1 MILFH
6 IIHFSIL
13 KLDQL
18 SRLKKVAIKGIIT
31 MDEASSRYLIDILA
45 LLLATVTVVP
55 IFHAIRLGAI
65 LGYLTAGAILGP
77 WGLGI
82 ITEIEEIRHLAEF
95 GVIFLLFVL
104 GIELKPEKLWQ
115 MRNLVFG
122 LGLSQLLVTATL
134 LYGISIF
141 LGIKQYDAIII
152 GFGLALSS
160 TAFCLNLLAERG
172 GIATTMGQR
181 AFSILLLQDI
191 AVVPLLALV
200 SMLAGGDISASESGL
215 NLLYAIAAIVILLLV
230 GRYLLNPVLDKV
242 VASQDPEVFIAVAVL
257 LVLGVAW
264 IMELVGLSMALGA
277 FLAGLM
283 LAESHYRHQIE
294 ADILPFRGI
303 LLGLFFMTIGMGIE
317 FGLLWNNLA
326 QIIGLTVLLML
337 VKGSVIYVLIR
348 RNGIRHDIAI
358 QTGVLLSQ
366 SGEFGFVMFGF
377 ASAAGILDPQIS
389 PLLTLI
395 IALSMILTP
404 FVVRASNAL
413 LLKFYTPAITDDHP
427 EEFIKNVQGHVVL
440 AGFGRVGARIGAILN
455 AAGVS
460 YIAIDMDQK
469 RIKNARAQGFP
480 VFFGDACN
488 VKVLRAAGAEQAKMI
503 VIALD
508 KPKNIDRMIPLIRQH
523 YPDTPIHTRAA
534 DRQHC
539 ADLISQGVSTTI
551 SETLEVGLRLTE
563 EVLLSSGV
571 DDKIIQNVI
580 HEFREDY
587 YQDVVKKVTENKVVM
602 GELRH

>member
-1 MILFH
+1 MEETG
-6 IIHFSIL
+6 SN
-13 KLDQL
+13 
-18 SRLKKVAIKGIIT
+18 
-31 MDEASSRYLIDILA
+31 YLIDILA
-45 LLLATVTVVP
+45 LLLATVVVVP
-55 IFHAIRLGAI
+55 AFHAMRLGAI

-77 WGLGI
+77 WVLGI
-82 ITEIEEIRHLAEF
+82 ITEVEEIRHLAEF

-115 MRNLVFG
+115 MRKMVIG
-122 LGLSQLLVTATL
+122 LGLSQLLITAFT
-134 LYGISIF
+134 LYGIAIY
-141 LGIKQYDAIII
+141 LGASHHSSIII

-172 GIATTMGQR
+172 GIASKMGQMS
-181 AFSILLLQDI
+181 FSVLLLQDI

-200 SMLAGGDISASESGL
+200 SMLAGGDIDASESGI
-215 NLLYAIAAIVILLLV
+215 NLLYAITAIIILLLT
-230 GRYLLNPVLDKV
+230 GRYLLNPVLDKI

-277 FLAGLM
+277 FIAGLM

-317 FGLLWNNLA
+317 FGLLWDNITNIL
-326 QIIGLTVLLML
+326 GLTLLLML
-337 VKGSVIYVLIR
+337 VKGSIIYSLVRLSGVR
-348 RNGIRHDIAI
+348 RDIAI

-377 ASAAGILDPQIS
+377 ASASGLLDAQSSQI
-389 PLLTLI
+389 LTLI
-395 IALSMILTP
+395 IALSMVLTP
-404 FVVRASNAL
+404 FVVKLSNTL
-413 LLKFYTPAITDDHP
+413 LLKFYTPDITDDHT
-427 EEFIKNVQGHVVL
+427 EEFIEDSKGHVIL

-455 AAGVS
+455 AANVN
-460 YIAIDMDQK
+460 YIAIDLDQK
-469 RIKNARAQGFP
+469 RIKSARAQGFP

-488 VKVLRAAGAEQAKMI
+488 VKVLRSAGAERAKMI

-508 KPKNIDRMIPLIRQH
+508 NPKNIDRMIPLIRQH
-523 YPDTPIHTRAA
+523 YPNMPIHTRAI

-539 ADLISQGVSTTI
+539 ADLITQGVSTTV
-551 SETLEVGLRLTE
+551 SETLEISLRLTE
-563 EVLLSSGV
+563 EVLLGSG
-571 DDKIIQNVI
+571 INETAIEHVI
-580 HEFREDY
+580 KEFKDEY
-587 YQDVVKKVTENKVVM
+587 YQDVVQKVTENKVVM

>member
-1 MILFH
+1 
-6 IIHFSIL
+6 
-13 KLDQL
+13 
-18 SRLKKVAIKGIIT
+18 VE
-31 MDEASSRYLIDILA
+31 EASSQYLMDILA
-45 LLLATVTVVP
+45 LLLATVIVVP
-55 IFHAIRLGAI
+55 VFHAIRLGAI

-82 ITEIEEIRHLAEF
+82 ITEVEEIRHLAEF

-104 GIELKPEKLWQ
+104 GIELNPDKLWQ
-115 MRNLVFG
+115 MRKLVIG
-122 LGLSQLLVTATL
+122 LGATQLLITALL
-134 LYGISIF
+134 LYGASLW
-141 LGIKQYDAIII
+141 LGVSQHNAIII

-172 GIATTMGQR
+172 GIATIMGQ
-181 AFSILLLQDI
+181 ASFSILLLQDI

-200 SMLAGGDISASESGL
+200 SMLAGGDIDAAESGL
-215 NLLYAIAAIVILLLV
+215 SLLYAITAIVTLLIV
-230 GRYLLNPVLDKV
+230 GRYLLNPVLDKI
-242 VASQDPEVFIAVAVL
+242 VASQDPEVFISVAVL

-264 IMELVGLSMALGA
+264 IMKLVGLSMALGA

-303 LLGLFFMTIGMGIE
+303 LLGLFFMTIGMGID
-317 FGLLWNNLA
+317 FGLLWENLA
-326 QIIGLTVLLML
+326 NIIGLTFALML
-337 VKGSVIYVLIR
+337 IKASVIYMLVRLS
-348 RNGIRHDIAI
+348 GMRHDIAM

-377 ASAAGILDPQIS
+377 ASATGILDGQIS
-389 PLLTLI
+389 QTLTLI

-404 FVVRASNAL
+404 FAVNIINIL
-413 LLKFYTPAITDDHP
+413 LLKFYTPEIADAHQD
-427 EEFIKNVQGHVVL
+427 EFTEDSQGHIIL

-455 AAGVS
+455 AAGVK

-469 RIKNARAQGFP
+469 RIKAARAQGFP

-488 VKVLRAAGAEQAKMI
+488 VKVLRSAGADQAKMI
-503 VIALD
+503 VISLD
-508 KPKNIDRMIPLIRQH
+508 NPKNVDRMIPLIRQH
-523 YPDTPIHTRAA
+523 YPSLPIHTRAI

-539 ADLISQGVSTTI
+539 ADLISQGADTTV
-551 SETLEVGLRLTE
+551 SETLEVSLRLTE
-563 EVLLSSGV
+563 EVLLGSGI
-571 DDKIIQNVI
+571 DNQTIEKVI
-580 HEFREDY
+580 HEFRDDY
-587 YQDVVKKVTENKVVM
+587 YLDVVQKVTENKVVM